1 MRHAIDNILSWYFGV
16 PNGDAVA
23 GLRRFWRLEAAWDWR
38 SILTLLLAFSVITAT
53 LTLTILLTRRQ
64 RPLFR
69 MSLIAVRLVLIGLIG
84 VLALQVSLNT
94 VTYGLPRVA
103 LLIDTSASMSLSD
116 RYSMEDQKQLR
127 KAGVSDVGVARI
139 DVVKDALL
147 EQKTSWLERAAE
159 QFEMDLY
166 SFDSSL
172 HTQRVNH
179 PGVAE
184 EASTV
189 SQTIASFNAEGQS
202 TDFDFS
208 LEELVK
214 VLQNQPAAGVILI
227 SDGQP
232 TRYSPAAERSLK
244 SSLRKLRLPVFT
256 VGVGSRSIE
265 KDIRLL
271 DVDFEPVGFAGE
283 SHPTTVRLQAN
294 AKIDEPVEVVV
305 RNLMTDQQVTVT
317 TLEGLQKEISQE
329 ILVVLPSL
337 TTGRNDFEIQ
347 IVSLAGEADQKNN
360 SRRLRVWG
368 RAADLR
374 ALLIDR
380 VPSWE
385 FRHLK
390 ATLERDRNVSLKTFL
405 IDSDPAYSLEDRTAL
420 SRFPEHVD
428 DYDVVILG
436 DLRFNS
442 LREEFVLSLE
452 KFVKEDGGG
461 LLLLSGLQSL
471 RSFDL
476 ASFLG
481 DIHPAMARENDREQR
496 SPMRVNLTAEGHAL
510 AVLPLG
516 IEKIDIEL
524 LPAVYPVAPEF
535 VTNAAALTLLEGQ
548 RVDGRG
554 TSVPL
559 LLSMRYGSGLVM
571 QQTFNDSWRW
581 RAVNQGEFYRKFW
594 SQMIRNL
601 CRQKL
606 LEQLPE
612 LELFSDRDEYIQ
624 GEAVQVRLIDRRNR
638 FAREDQLVAEIE
650 GKESPSRIISLQRAG
665 ATENAFTGTIEG
677 LEPGNYTLAF
687 LPEDGSE
694 LRTGWTVVES
704 RPELEH
710 RPLNEDYL
718 QKVSKLTE
726 GRFSY
731 LWELDSLLSQF
742 PIQKQN
748 RQSETLI
755 IPLWNRWDF
764 LMLLI
769 GFLGIEWG
777 LRRRV
782 GID

>member
-1 MRHAIDNILSWYFGV
+1 MIDNILSWYFGV
-16 PNGDAVA
+16 PNSDAVA
-23 GLRRFWRLEAAWDWR
+23 GLRRFWKLEAAWDWR
-38 SILTLLLAFSVITAT
+38 SVLTLLLAFAVITAT

-116 RYSMEDQKQLR
+116 RYSEEDLQRLR
-127 KAGVSDVGVARI
+127 KIGVSDIDGARI

-147 EQKTSWLERAAE
+147 EQKPSWIERAAE
-159 QFEMDLY
+159 QFEVDLY
-166 SFDSSL
+166 SFDSGL
-172 HTQRVNH
+172 HTQRVMN
-179 PGVAE
+179 PGLGE
-184 EASTV
+184 EAPTV
-189 SQTIASFNAEGQS
+189 SQTISSFNAEGQT

-208 LEELVK
+208 FAELVN

-232 TRYSPAAERSLK
+232 TRYSPAVERSLE
-244 SSLRKLRLPVFT
+244 SSLRKLRLPVYT
-256 VGVGSRSIE
+256 VGVGSRRVE

-283 SHPTTVRLQAN
+283 SHPTSVRLQAN

-305 RNLMTDQQVTVT
+305 RNLMTDQQVAVT
-317 TLEGLQKEISQE
+317 TLEGLQKEVSQE

-347 IVSLAGEADQKNN
+347 VVSLAGEADQKNN

-368 RAADLR
+368 RDADLR
-374 ALLIDR
+374 ALMIDR

-405 IDSDPAYSLEDRTAL
+405 IDSDPAYSVEDRTAL
-420 SRFPEHVD
+420 SRFPENVD

-436 DLRFNS
+436 DLGFNS
-442 LREEFVLSLE
+442 LREEFTMSLE
-452 KFVKEDGGG
+452 RFVKEDGGG
-461 LLLLSGLQSL
+461 LLLLSGLRSL
-471 RSFDL
+471 RTL
-476 ASFLG
+476 NLTSFLG
-481 DIHPAMARENDREQR
+481 DIHPAMVRESNDDQR

-516 IEKIDIEL
+516 IENVDIEL

-535 VTNAAALTLLEGQ
+535 VSNAAALTLLEGQ

-559 LLSMRYGSGLVM
+559 LLTMRYGSGLVM

-581 RAVNQGEFYRKFW
+581 RSVNQGEFYRKFW

-612 LELFSDRDEYIQ
+612 LELFSDRDEYVQ
-624 GEAVQVRLIDRRNR
+624 GETVQVRLIDRRNR
-638 FAREDQLVAEIE
+638 FVKEEQVVAQVE
-650 GKESPSRIISLQRAG
+650 GTDRVSRVISLQRSG
-665 ATENAFTGTIEG
+665 STDNTFTGTIEG
-677 LEPGNYTLAF
+677 LEPGSYALAF
-687 LPEDGSE
+687 LHEDVSV

-710 RPLNEDYL
+710 RPLNQEYL

-731 LWELDSLLSQF
+731 LWELDSLVSQF
-742 PIQKQN
+742 PIQKRNSQA
-748 RQSETLI
+748 ETLI

-764 LMLLI
+764 LILLI
-769 GFLGIEWG
+769 GFLGVEWA